1 MTEGRLSDCAEAR
14 GGSAGKDG
22 FLRPRTN
29 RSSSY
34 GVFFCFFLYPQVYV
48 DVPGGLNLSLSLPL
62 VIGTIPLHACATR
75 TSSISSNCSSLSWL
89 GLQER
94 PEGVYS
100 KLNPAAFISVPGR
113 SRLRLSSPNATDA
126 APLSFLHAAAP
137 PSYSD
142 LAISESQ
149 RRDCLQGCD
158 SSCADDDNLGSLQT
172 YITEFRYLPPPLYSE
187 VQLTHHAPAARTHA
201 RTRAGPLTTSQELC
215 EQDKPRPIGRRRD
228 AGA

>member
-1 MTEGRLSDCAEAR
+1 MENCSSRVVVPKAALYQNQTFFAKGKGKQIQQLVSNLRGDPLPQGRSQSWEGKMLKIPPVSPSILDCPIIKVEYA
-14 GGSAGKDG
+14 
-22 FLRPRTN
+22 
-29 RSSSY
+29 
-34 GVFFCFFLYPQVYV
+34 VVVYV

-94 PEGVYS
+94 PE
-100 KLNPAAFISVPGR
+100 
-113 SRLRLSSPNATDA
+113 
-126 APLSFLHAAAP
+126 AP

-187 VQLTHHAPAARTHA
+187 VDPYPDSVQMSRAADIR
-201 RTRAGPLTTSQELC
+201 
-215 EQDKPRPIGRRRD
+215 RPDTCPSR
-228 AGA
+228 

>member
-1 MTEGRLSDCAEAR
+1 MKKSLPLARAPLRQTSCGKPPPTSLPNAVTKGHLYDCAEAR
-14 GGSAGKDG
+14 GGQPAKTGSAALK
-22 FLRPRTN
+22 RTAP
-29 RSSSY
+29 SHT
-34 GVFFCFFLYPQVYV
+34 GVFFFFSFPQVYV

-75 TSSISSNCSSLSWL
+75 TSSISSNCSTLSWL

-100 KLNPAAFISVPGR
+100 KLSPPPVSIFHFPGR
-113 SRLRLSSPNATDA
+113 AWCPNVTDA
-126 APLSFLHAAAP
+126 APLSPLHAAAP

-158 SSCADDDNLGSLQT
+158 SSCADDDSLGSLQT
-172 YITEFRYLPPPLYSE
+172 YIAEFRYLPPPLYSE
-187 VQLTHHAPAARTHA
+187 VQLTPHAQPHAHA
-201 RTRAGPLTTSQELC
+201 RRV
-215 EQDKPRPIGRRRD
+215 
-228 AGA
+228 

>member
-1 MTEGRLSDCAEAR
+1 M
-14 GGSAGKDG
+14 
-22 FLRPRTN
+22 
-29 RSSSY
+29 
-34 GVFFCFFLYPQVYV
+34 

-113 SRLRLSSPNATDA
+113 SRLRLSSQTRLTRLPS
-126 APLSFLHAAAP
+126 PLHAAAP

-187 VQLTHHAPAARTHA
+187 VQLTPHAPAARTHA
-201 RTRAGPLTTSQELC
+201 LTHAHTRARPLTTSQELC